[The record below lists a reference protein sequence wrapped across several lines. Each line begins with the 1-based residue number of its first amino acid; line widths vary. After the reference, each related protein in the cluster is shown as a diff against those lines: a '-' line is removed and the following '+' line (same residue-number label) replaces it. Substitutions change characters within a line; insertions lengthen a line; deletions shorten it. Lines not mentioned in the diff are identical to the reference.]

1 LSSEI
6 WLEVADQG
14 IGMVD
19 SEVGTVRHISISAPI
34 SIVNH

>member
-19 SEVGTVRHISISAPI
+19 SEVGTHL
-34 SIVNH
+34 H

>member
-1 LSSEI
+1 LVVGLSSEI

-19 SEVGTVRHISISAPI
+19 SEVGTCLH
-34 SIVNH
+34 